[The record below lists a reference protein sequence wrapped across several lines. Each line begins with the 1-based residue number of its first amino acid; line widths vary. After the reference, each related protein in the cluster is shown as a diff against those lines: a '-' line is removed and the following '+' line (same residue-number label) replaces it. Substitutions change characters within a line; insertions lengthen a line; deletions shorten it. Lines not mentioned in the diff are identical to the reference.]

1 MERAI
6 KMTKEQ
12 IHWKHVVEE
21 IESNLDR
28 IWLEEPKDLRKVVNG
43 VIASGAGS
51 GKQVFS
57 VLVHLEAYL
66 MIVSQ
71 DILFRFMKSSSHENV
86 GLDQIVGI
94 TREFLFG
101 TFHIFEFLEDLG
113 LEGMHDLGKK
123 YDSALDTVRTKEEY
137 RDLTASM
144 HSYVIKLHQWTH
156 LMFPWK
162 LGVVFPH
169 RTVED
174 VKSLA
179 SIV

>member
-1 MERAI
+1 
-6 KMTKEQ
+6 MTKEMAHEQ
-12 IHWKHVVEE
+12 IHWKDVVKE

-28 IWLEEPKDLRKVVNG
+28 IWLEEPQELRKVASG

-71 DILFRFMKSSSHENV
+71 DILFRFMKSSWHENV
-86 GLDQIVGI
+86 GLEQIVGI

-113 LEGMHDLGKK
+113 LDGMHALGKK
-123 YDSALDTVRTKEEY
+123 YDASLDTVTTKEEY
-137 RDLTASM
+137 RELTASM
-144 HSYVIKLHQWTH
+144 HSYVIKLHQWMH

-169 RTVED
+169 RSVGE
-174 VKSLA
+174 VKGFA
-179 SIV
+179 DIV